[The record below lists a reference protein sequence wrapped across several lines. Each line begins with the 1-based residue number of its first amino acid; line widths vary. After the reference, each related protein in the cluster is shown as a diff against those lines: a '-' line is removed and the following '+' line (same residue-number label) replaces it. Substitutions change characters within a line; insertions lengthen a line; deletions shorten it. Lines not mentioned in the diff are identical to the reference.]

1 MPALASAS
9 AKQLGPPDGL
19 QYVFVVSRHAQ
30 RTPVD
35 PSRNLPKNV
44 PEGHGELTEEGR
56 RQAFRLGQF
65 IRARYKDLLL
75 DSDSNPGR
83 LVATH
88 VGISRCRD
96 SVMETV
102 RGVCVPVSEFEV
114 DPTRYDIPFLASV
127 SANIDAV
134 EREPCQGHFS
144 TLGEMIAFI
153 ADKAGMPT
161 GEKREKFLVVD
172 NLVTHVLNGNPVPD
186 WAKPFWD
193 DIRSADRRIFQ
204 RALQDHELPFAGYVL
219 GRVLETF
226 SAKFE
231 RGVERPDKM
240 HLYSMSDTSVS
251 SLLRLLS
258 RSYDG
263 RPCFCSSVFFEVYR
277 DRSENYV
284 RVLFCAEENPHLVT
298 LDELENPCEMG
309 KFLGR
314 LRGILQSDK
323 ST

>member
-1 MPALASAS
+1 MSTPLSDS
-9 AKQLGPPDGL
+9 AKQVGPPGGL
-19 QYVFVVSRHAQ
+19 QYVFVISRHGQ
-30 RTPVD
+30 RTPID
-35 PSRNLPKNV
+35 SSRNLPKNV

-56 RQAFRLGQF
+56 RQAFKLGQF
-65 IRARYKDLLL
+65 IRARYKDFLLN
-75 DSDSNPGR
+75 SDSKPGQ
-83 LVATH
+83 LLATH

-96 SVMETV
+96 SVTESV
-102 RGVCVPVSEFEV
+102 RGVGIPVSEIEV
-114 DPTRYDIPFLASV
+114 DPTRYDLPFLASV
-127 SANIDAV
+127 NGNIDAV

-161 GEKREKFLVVD
+161 GEKRDKFLVVD
-172 NLVTHVLNGNPVPD
+172 NLMTYVLNGNPVPE

-193 DIRSADRRIFQ
+193 DIRWADRRIFQ
-204 RALQDHELPFAGYVL
+204 RTLQGHELSFAGYVL

-231 RGVERPDKM
+231 RDVERPDKL

-263 RPCFCSSVFFEVYR
+263 RPCFCASVFFEVYK
-277 DRSENYV
+277 DSCQNYV
-284 RVLFCAEENPHLVT
+284 RVLFCTEENPHLIA
-298 LDELENPCEMG
+298 LDELENPCEMT

-314 LRGILQSDK
+314 LRGVLMSAK
-323 ST
+323 PT